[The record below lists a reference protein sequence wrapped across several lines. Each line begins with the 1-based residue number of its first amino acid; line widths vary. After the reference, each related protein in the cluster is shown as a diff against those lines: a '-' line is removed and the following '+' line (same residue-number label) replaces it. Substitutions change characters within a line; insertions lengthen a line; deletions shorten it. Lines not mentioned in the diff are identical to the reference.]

1 LCSSIISTEGSTTT
15 ISIEYCASWNY
26 TDKAIGAMTEILKQY
41 EFKLS
46 SIYLIPAGGGK
57 FEVKLNDKLIYSK
70 LETGRHAEP
79 GELVRLLAEI
89 L

>member
-1 LCSSIISTEGSTTT
+1 M
-15 ISIEYCASWNY
+15 A
-26 TDKAIGAMTEILKQY
+26 EILKQY
-41 EFKLS
+41 EPKIE

-57 FEVKLNDKLIYSK
+57 FEVKVNEELIYSK

-79 GELVRLLAEI
+79 GELVRILGEI